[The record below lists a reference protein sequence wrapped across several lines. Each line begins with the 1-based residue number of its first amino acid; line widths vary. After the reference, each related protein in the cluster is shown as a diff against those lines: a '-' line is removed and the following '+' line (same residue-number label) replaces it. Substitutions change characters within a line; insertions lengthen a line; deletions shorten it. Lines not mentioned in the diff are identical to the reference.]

1 MDSNSE
7 CVARYNFV
15 PLFHGKLPS
24 SRMTLVNITNSLAI
38 EEASG
43 RGMVVAVNRLER
55 PGSKAMKNTLKV
67 AILLAPLA
75 TPSAF
80 AQSGEADPYQEWVD
94 VKNGEV
100 SVAFNQT
107 PVRFALDAFHAKTG
121 FTIVVP
127 PSTDAKTVNLRLD
140 RQPFEP
146 AVRSLISTIGYQ
158 NFAMVYDQQ
167 GRPHSA
173 VVLGAQPPAFK
184 NSTAAPP
191 VAPLTIEERDR
202 LKKEIDR
209 WNELKQEE
217 RSRIEDRL
225 RNLPPSEDREI
236 LVREYG
242 RQVLALK

>member
-1 MDSNSE
+1 
-7 CVARYNFV
+7 
-15 PLFHGKLPS
+15 
-24 SRMTLVNITNSLAI
+24 
-38 EEASG
+38 
-43 RGMVVAVNRLER
+43 MVVAVHRLEQT
-55 PGSKAMKNTLKV
+55 GDKAMKNSLKV
-67 AILLAPLA
+67 AVLLSPLAA
-75 TPSAF
+75 TPSF

-100 SVAFNQT
+100 SVAFNHT

-158 NFAMVYDQQ
+158 NFALVYDKE

-173 VVLGAQPPAFK
+173 VVLGAQPPAVT
-184 NSTAAPP
+184 NPTAVPAT
-191 VAPLTIEERDR
+191 APLTIEERDR

-217 RSRIEDRL
+217 RSRIEARL
-225 RNLPPSEDREI
+225 RNVPPSEDRDI

>member
-1 MDSNSE
+1 
-7 CVARYNFV
+7 
-15 PLFHGKLPS
+15 
-24 SRMTLVNITNSLAI
+24 
-38 EEASG
+38 
-43 RGMVVAVNRLER
+43 
-55 PGSKAMKNTLKV
+55 MKNYLT
-67 AILLAPLA
+67 AGILLAPLA

-121 FTIVVP
+121 FSIVVP
-127 PSTDAKTVNLRLD
+127 ASTEPKTVNLRLH

-146 AVRSLISTIGYQ
+146 AVRSLISTIGYE

-167 GRPHSA
+167 ARPHSA
-173 VVLGAQPPAFK
+173 VVLGARPPAVIEAS
-184 NSTAAPP
+184 NSAAPI
-191 VAPLTIEERDR
+191 APLTIEERDR

-209 WNELKQEE
+209 WNELKPEE
-217 RSRIEDRL
+217 RGRIEERL
-225 RNLPPSEDREI
+225 RNVPPSEDREI

-242 RQVLALK
+242 RQVLGTTK

>member
-1 MDSNSE
+1 
-7 CVARYNFV
+7 
-15 PLFHGKLPS
+15 
-24 SRMTLVNITNSLAI
+24 
-38 EEASG
+38 
-43 RGMVVAVNRLER
+43 
-55 PGSKAMKNTLKV
+55 MKNSLKV

-75 TPSAF
+75 ATPAF
-80 AQSGEADPYQEWVD
+80 AQSAEDNGYQEWVD
-94 VKNGEV
+94 VKDGEI

-121 FTIVVP
+121 FNIVVP
-127 PSTDAKTVNLRLD
+127 PSTGSQTVNLRLD

-158 NFAMVYDQQ
+158 NFALVYDQQ

-173 VVLGAQPPAFK
+173 VVLGAQAPVAK
-184 NSTAAPP
+184 IVTAAPAA
-191 VAPLTIEERDR
+191 APLTLEERDR

-217 RSRIEDRL
+217 RGRIEDRL

-242 RQVLALK
+242 RQILALK